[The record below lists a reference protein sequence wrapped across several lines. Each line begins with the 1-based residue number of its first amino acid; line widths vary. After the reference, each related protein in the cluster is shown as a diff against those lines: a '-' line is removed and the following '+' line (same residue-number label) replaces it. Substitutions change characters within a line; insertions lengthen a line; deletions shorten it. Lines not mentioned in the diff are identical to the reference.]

1 MIKYILKTVIPLF
14 IVVPLFSQQL
24 PQYSLYKLNDVIINP
39 ALISSKDYNQ
49 FSLMVRDQWSGF
61 EGAPN
66 TQSFSYY
73 NVGHSEFGRGF
84 SLFNDVS
91 GPISILKGQISASK
105 LIKTDFKHNLSIG
118 ASLSIHNYSFD

>member
-1 MIKYILKTVIPLF
+1 MIKYILKTVISLF
-14 IVVPLFSQQL
+14 IVVPLYSQQL

-73 NVGHSEFGRGF
+73 NIGHSEFGRGLAYLMMF
-84 SLFNDVS
+84 QGQFLF
-91 GPISILKGQISASK
+91 
-105 LIKTDFKHNLSIG
+105 
-118 ASLSIHNYSFD
+118 